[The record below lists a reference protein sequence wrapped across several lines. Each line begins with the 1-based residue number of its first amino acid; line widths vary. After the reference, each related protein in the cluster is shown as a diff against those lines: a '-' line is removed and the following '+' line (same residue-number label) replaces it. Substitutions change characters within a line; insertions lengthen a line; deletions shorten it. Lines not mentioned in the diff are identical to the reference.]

1 MTIEKGHM
9 NGVIAAAKFADM
21 STYNIKNINYSN
33 RIVYQSDLRKD
44 AEIEKLNYLSL
55 PDDPFDIAKKCI

>member
-44 AEIEKLNYLSL
+44 AEIEKLN
-55 PDDPFDIAKKCI
+55 